1 MSAWL
6 QQAIDKASSV
16 NDWLSPIRAE
26 ALQALKQESWPT
38 RKTEA
43 WKYTP
48 LTPLERTEFS
58 QVTNSAAV
66 DIDSIAGL
74 NSIDLVFV
82 DGVLVTST
90 NALMNTK
97 GLTISSIESSDEE
110 TRLWAAGEFGQIK
123 PKRHLFGLVNDVLAT
138 QGVIVNVDA
147 GTKFK
152 QPIRLIHL
160 QNNGNEAHTRVLVRL
175 GDNANA
181 SIIEQFTGDQNSFST
196 SVAEFSIGKEA
207 KLEHYR
213 FCLQTGDSMTVG
225 GSHFRLQEKA
235 SLNSQLVGYGSKLA
249 RIDVD
254 VDYAGEQATAKLNA
268 IYLLKDK
275 EVFDLHSTIEH
286 AVPNCVTD
294 ETVRGIVGDH
304 AKATFNGRI
313 HIHRDAQKTLAEL
326 SNKNLLL
333 ARTAQINT
341 KPELEIYADDVKC
354 AHGAT
359 VAELDK
365 SALYY
370 MMSRGISK
378 EDALVMLNFGF
389 INALVDEM
397 PNEALA
403 EWLRPILKTRFQ
415 VMGSK

>member
-1 MSAWL
+1 MSQWL
-6 QQAIDKASSV
+6 QQTIDRASSV
-16 NDWLSPIRAE
+16 QDWLSPIRAE
-26 ALQALKQESWPT
+26 ALERLKQESWPT

-48 LTPLERTEFS
+48 VKPLEKVELTHS
-58 QVTNSAAV
+58 NSSPAV
-66 DIDSIAGL
+66 DIEVIDNL

-82 DGVLVTST
+82 DGCLVT
-90 NALMNTK
+90 ALSSLQLEN
-97 GLTISSIESSDEE
+97 GLAISSIESSDDA
-110 TRLWAAGEFGQIK
+110 TQLWVAGEFGQIK

-138 QGVIVNVDA
+138 QGVIIDVDA
-147 GTKFK
+147 NATIDK
-152 QPIRLIHL
+152 PIRLIYL
-160 QNNGNEAHTRVLVRL
+160 QNEGNEAHTRVLVRL
-175 GDNANA
+175 GNNSKA
-181 SIIEQFTGDQNSFST
+181 SVIEQFTGDQHSFST
-196 SVAEFSIGKEA
+196 NVAEFSVGQEA
-207 KLEHYR
+207 SLEHYR
-213 FCLQTGDSMTVG
+213 FCLQTGDAMTVG

-249 RIDVD
+249 RVDLD
-254 VDYAGEQATAKLNA
+254 VDYAGEHATAKLNA

-275 EVFDLHSTIEH
+275 EIFDLHSTIEH
-286 AVPNCVTD
+286 AVPNCITN
-294 ETVRGIVGDH
+294 ETVRGIVGNH
-304 AKATFNGRI
+304 ATATFNGRI

-378 EDALVMLNFGF
+378 EDALIMLNFGF

-403 EWLRPILKTRFQ
+403 EWLRPILRKRFQ
-415 VMGSK
+415 AMGS

>member
-1 MSAWL
+1 MWL
-6 QQAIDKASSV
+6 QKTIDKASFV
-16 NDWLSPIRAE
+16 QDWLSPIRAE
-26 ALQALKQESWPT
+26 ALETLKKESWPT

-48 LTPLERTEFS
+48 VNPLEKAEFS
-58 QVTNSAAV
+58 HASSATAV
-66 DIDSIAGL
+66 DIESVANLDSL
-74 NSIDLVFV
+74 DLVFV
-82 DGVLVTST
+82 DGCLTTSV
-90 NALMNTK
+90 NDLKLDK
-97 GLTISSIESSDEE
+97 GVTISSFESSGEE
-110 TRLWAAGEFGQIK
+110 TKLWAAGEFGQIK

-138 QGVIVNVDA
+138 QGVIIDIDA
-147 GTKFK
+147 NASIER
-152 QPIRLIHL
+152 PIRLVHL
-160 QNNGNEAHTRVLVRL
+160 QNEGNEAHTRVLVRL
-175 GDNANA
+175 GTNAKV
-181 SIIEQFTGDQNSFST
+181 SVIEQFTGNQSSFST
-196 SVAEFSIGKEA
+196 SVAEFSIGKDA

-213 FCLQTGDSMTVG
+213 FCLQTGDAMTVG
-225 GSHFRLQEKA
+225 GSHFRLQERA
-235 SLNSQLVGYGSKLA
+235 SLNSQLIGYGSKLA
-249 RIDVD
+249 RVDID
-254 VDYAGEQATAKLNA
+254 VDYAGEHATAKLNA

-286 AVPNCVTD
+286 AVPNCITD
-294 ETVRGIVGDH
+294 ETVRGIVGDY

-333 ARTAQINT
+333 DRTAQINT

-370 MMSRGISK
+370 MVSRGISK

-397 PNEALA
+397 PSEALA
-403 EWLRPILKTRFQ
+403 EWLRPILRERFQ
-415 VMGSK
+415 AMSSK

>member
-1 MSAWL
+1 MSKWL
-6 QQAIDKASSV
+6 QQTIENAGSV
-16 NDWLSPIRAE
+16 QDWLSPIRAE
-26 ALQALKQESWPT
+26 ALQALKHESWPT

-48 LTPLERTEFS
+48 VKPLEKAEFS
-58 QVTNSAAV
+58 QSKNAVAV
-66 DIDSIAGL
+66 DIESITGL
-74 NSIDLVFV
+74 NSLDLVFV
-82 DGVLVTST
+82 DGVLVTPVNELT
-90 NALMNTK
+90 LEK
-97 GLTISSIESSDEE
+97 GLTISSFESSDEA
-110 TRLWAAGEFGQIK
+110 TQLWVAGEYGQIK

-138 QGVIVNVDA
+138 QGVIIDVEDNA
-147 GTKFK
+147 ELE
-152 QPIRLIHL
+152 QPIRLVHL
-160 QNNGNEAHTRVLVRL
+160 QNDGNEAHTRVVMRL
-175 GDNANA
+175 GVNATA
-181 SIIEQFTGDQNSFST
+181 SVIEQFTGDQSSFST
-196 SVAEFSIGKEA
+196 SVAEFAVGENA

-213 FCLQTGDSMTVG
+213 FCLQTGESMTVG

-254 VDYAGEQATAKLNA
+254 VDYAGEHAAAKLNA

-286 AVPNCVTD
+286 AVPNCITD

-365 SALYY
+365 RALYY
-370 MMSRGISK
+370 MMSRGISRK
-378 EDALVMLNFGF
+378 DALVMLNFGF

-397 PNEALA
+397 PNKALA
-403 EWLRPILKTRFQ
+403 EWLRPILRTRFQ
-415 VMGSK
+415 AMGSQ

>member
-1 MSAWL
+1 MSMWL
-6 QQAIDKASSV
+6 EKALNRADQV
-16 NDWLSPIRAE
+16 QDWLSPVRMQ
-26 ALQALKQESWPT
+26 ALETLKQEKWPT

-48 LTPLERTEFS
+48 VKPLEIAEFNHTA
-58 QVTNSAAV
+58 QANVV
-66 DIDSIAGL
+66 DVDSIQGL
-74 NSIDLVFV
+74 DSIDLVFV
-82 DGVLVTST
+82 DGCLTTPIHSL
-90 NALMNTK
+90 ALPE
-97 GLTISSIESSDEE
+97 GLTIDSFESANTDVQTWVSEV
-110 TRLWAAGEFGQIK
+110 FGQIK

-138 QGVIVNVDA
+138 QGVIIDVNA
-147 GTKFK
+147 GQKIDK
-152 QPIRLIHL
+152 PIRLIHL
-160 QNNGNEAHTRVLVRL
+160 QNEGNEAHTRVLVRL
-175 GDNANA
+175 GADAQA
-181 SIIEQFTGDQNSFST
+181 SVIEQFTGDQNSFST
-196 SVAEFSIGKEA
+196 NVAEFSIGESA
-207 KLEHYR
+207 SLEHYR
-213 FCLQTGDSMTVG
+213 FCLQTNEAMSVG
-225 GSHFRLQEKA
+225 GSHFKLHEK
-235 SLNSQLVGYGSKLA
+235 SQLNSQLVGYGSKLA
-249 RIDVD
+249 RVDVD
-254 VDYAGEQATAKLNA
+254 VEYAGENAFSKLNA

-275 EVFDLHSTIEH
+275 EIFDLHSTIEH
-286 AVPNCVTD
+286 AVPHCVTD

-341 KPELEIYADDVKC
+341 KPELEIYADDVRC

-378 EDALVMLNFGF
+378 ADALIMLNFGF

-397 PNEALA
+397 PNEAVA
-403 EWLRPILKTRFQ
+403 EWLRPILRQRFKA
-415 VMGSK
+415 MGSE